1 VRREQAVV
9 SPTPPQRIRSVVIV
23 GGGTAGWMTAAT
35 CAHRLN
41 DGSCVVTL
49 IESPE
54 IGTIGVGEAT
64 IPTIRFFNQ
73 SLGIDEND
81 FLRATQGTFKLGIEF
96 QDWARIGHRYMH
108 PFGIPGISMESPIHQ
123 RWLQLRTQG
132 DTSAFEDYSLNV
144 EIARLNRVGQSAG
157 SGGLGLMYGYAY
169 HFDAGL
175 YAAYL
180 RRYSEARGVRRVEGK
195 IVDTSLRA
203 ADGFIE
209 SLLLEDGRR
218 LEADLFIDCSGFRGV
233 LIEQALKSGYE
244 DWTHWLPCDRAV
256 AVPCESAGALTP
268 YTRSTARAAGWQ
280 WRIPLQHRIGNGY
293 VFCSRHIS
301 DDEATATLLANL
313 DGKPL
318 AEPRVLRFVTG
329 RRRSIWNRNC
339 IAIGLAA
346 GFLEPLESTSIH
358 LIQKSITHLFNLFP
372 DLGFSPVL
380 IEEFNRLAL
389 AEYDHIRDFVM
400 LHYKAN
406 ARDDAPLWRYCREMP
421 IPESLAWRLAHFRN
435 SGRVLRYPADLFAA
449 PNWLAVLLGQEV
461 WPENG
466 DPLVTRHDPARLR
479 AEMQEIRTTIQRL
492 AQSAIPHQEFIARH
506 CRAPSLTAP
515 GQ

>member
-1 VRREQAVV
+1 MNVAR
-9 SPTPPQRIRSVVIV
+9 PDRIRSIVIV

-41 DGSCVVTL
+41 DGSCTVTL

-54 IGTIGVGEAT
+54 IGTVGVGEAT
-64 IPTIRFFNQ
+64 IPPIRFFNQ
-73 SLGIDEND
+73 GLGIDEGD
-81 FLRATQGTFKLGIEF
+81 FLRATQGTMKLGIEF
-96 QDWARIGHRYMH
+96 QDWARLGHRYMH
-108 PFGIPGISMESPIHQ
+108 PFGIPGLSLDASIHQ
-123 RWLQLRTQG
+123 RWLQLRAQG
-132 DTSAFEDYSLNV
+132 DEGLFEDYSLNAT
-144 EIARLNRVGQSAG
+144 IARLDRVAQPAG
-157 SGGLGLMYGYAY
+157 PGGGFGPIYGHAY

-195 IVDTSLRA
+195 IVDVALRA
-203 ADGFIE
+203 GDGFIE
-209 SLLLEDGRR
+209 AVQLADGQRIDG
-218 LEADLFIDCSGFRGV
+218 DLFIDCSGFRGV

-268 YTRSTARAAGWQ
+268 YTRSTAREAGWQ

-329 RRRSIWNRNC
+329 RRRTIWNRNC
-339 IAIGLAA
+339 VAIGLAA

-358 LIQKSITHLFNLFP
+358 LIQKSIAHLFNLFP
-372 DLGFSPVL
+372 DRGFSPVL
-380 IEEFNRLAL
+380 RDEFNRLAL

-421 IPESLAWRLAHFRN
+421 IPESLAHRLAHFRA
-435 SGRVLRYPADLFAA
+435 SGRVIRYAADLFAA

-461 WPENG
+461 WPEGG
-466 DPLVTRHDPARLR
+466 DPLVTRHDASRLR
-479 AEMQEIRTTIQRL
+479 AEMQEIRASIRKL
-492 AQSAIPHQEFIARH
+492 AQSSMPHQEFIARY
-506 CRAPSLTAP
+506 CRAPPMTAP

>member
-1 VRREQAVV
+1 MRCELATV
-9 SPTPPQRIRSVVIV
+9 SPTPPQRIRSVVIA

-41 DGSCVVTL
+41 DRSCAITL

-54 IGTIGVGEAT
+54 IGTVGVGEAT
-64 IPTIRFFNQ
+64 IPTIRVFNQ

-96 QDWARIGHRYMH
+96 QDWTRIGHRYMH
-108 PFGIPGISMESPIHQ
+108 PFGIPGLNMEAPVHQ
-123 RWLQLRTQG
+123 RWLQLRAHG
-132 DTSAFEDYSLNV
+132 DLTAFEDYSLNAA
-144 EIARLNRVGQSAG
+144 IARLDRIAQPAG
-157 SGGLGLMYGYAY
+157 GGFGPLYGHAY

-180 RRYSEARGVRRVEGK
+180 RRYSEARGVSRLEGK
-195 IVDTSLRA
+195 IVDVRLRGS
-203 ADGFIE
+203 DGFIE
-209 SLLLEDGRR
+209 SLQLEDGRR
-218 LEADLFIDCSGFRGV
+218 IEADLFIDCSGFRGV
-233 LIEQALKSGYE
+233 LIEGALKSGYE

-256 AVPCESAGALTP
+256 AVPCESAGTLTP

-293 VFCSRHIS
+293 VFCSRYLS
-301 DDEATATLLANL
+301 DDEASATLLANL
-313 DGKPL
+313 DGQSL

-329 RRRSIWNRNC
+329 RRRRIWNRNC
-339 IAIGLAA
+339 VAIGLSA

-358 LIQKSITHLFNLFP
+358 LIQKSIAHLFNLFP
-372 DLGFSPVL
+372 DRGFSPVL
-380 IEEFNRLAL
+380 EQEFNRLAL

-406 ARDDAPLWRYCREMP
+406 ARDDAPLWKYCREMP
-421 IPESLAWRLAHFRN
+421 IPDSLAWRLECFRS

-461 WPENG
+461 WPEHG

-479 AEMQEIRTTIQRL
+479 AEMQEIRATIQRL
-492 AQSAIPHQEFIARH
+492 AQSSVPHQEYIARH
-506 CRAPSLTAP
+506 CRAPSITAP

>member
-1 VRREQAVV
+1 
-9 SPTPPQRIRSVVIV
+9 
-23 GGGTAGWMTAAT
+23 MTAAT

-41 DGSCVVTL
+41 DGSCTITL

-54 IGTIGVGEAT
+54 IGTVGVGEAT
-64 IPTIRFFNQ
+64 IPTIRLFNQ
-73 SLGIDEND
+73 SLGIDEAD
-81 FLRATQGTFKLGIEF
+81 FLRATQGTFKLG
-96 QDWARIGHRYMH
+96 HR
-108 PFGIPGISMESPIHQ
+108 IPGLGAHRPSLHASFRHSRPAHGVARSPALAAAARAGRQQ
-123 RWLQLRTQG
+123 RFRGLFAERR
-132 DTSAFEDYSLNV
+132 DRA
-144 EIARLNRVGQSAG
+144 ARPGRPAG
-157 SGGLGLMYGYAY
+157 SRRRPGRLYGYAY

-180 RRYSEARGVRRVEGK
+180 RRYSEARGVRRLEGK
-195 IVDTSLRA
+195 IVAHSLRA
-203 ADGFIE
+203 GDGFIE
-209 SLLLEDGRR
+209 SLQLEDGRR
-218 LEADLFIDCSGFRGV
+218 IEADLFIDCSGFRGV

-301 DDEATATLLANL
+301 DDEAAATLLANL

-339 IAIGLAA
+339 VAIGLAA

-372 DLGFSPVL
+372 DRGFSPVL
-380 IEEFNRLAL
+380 SEEFNRLAL
-389 AEYDHIRDFVM
+389 AEYDHIRDFVV

-406 ARDDAPLWRYCREMP
+406 ARDDAPLWRYCRDMP
-421 IPESLAWRLAHFRN
+421 IPESLAWRLEHFRN

-492 AQSAIPHQEFIARH
+492 AQSAVPHQEFIARH
-506 CRAPSLTAP
+506 CRAPPIAAP

>member
-1 VRREQAVV
+1 M
-9 SPTPPQRIRSVVIV
+9 SPTAPQRIRSVIIV
-23 GGGTAGWMTAAT
+23 GGGTAGWMSAAT

-41 DGSCVVTL
+41 DGSCTITL

-64 IPTIRFFNQ
+64 IPTIRLFNQ

-108 PFGIPGISMESPIHQ
+108 PFGIPGLSMEAAIHQ
-123 RWLQLRTQG
+123 RWLQLRRQG

-144 EIARLNRVGQSAG
+144 EIARLNRVGQAAG

-195 IVDTSLRA
+195 IVDVSLRA

-209 SLLLEDGRR
+209 SLQLEDGRR

-256 AVPCESAGALTP
+256 AVPCESAGALRP

-339 IAIGLAA
+339 VAIGLAA

-372 DLGFSPVL
+372 DRGFSPVL

-421 IPESLAWRLAHFRN
+421 IPESLAWRLANFRN

-506 CRAPSLTAP
+506 CRAPSVTAP